1 MKLKQFLSVLLAI
14 ILVGSL
20 AFQPIAASNSDNIV
34 DKSSSENWWELH
46 PRWSQWIA
54 GTVGGIVGSLAT
66 SALVS
71 GLAYPIYSSQEGVY
85 HPGPSAALTGLMVG
99 YPLGS
104 ALGSGFGVDKSGEA
118 LDREGNALRTYL
130 TTSLTAGATFY
141 GSIVLGKGLKGTT
154 ENPSVKQFINVTTGS
169 FTLAT
174 PLISS
179 LAGTLSYKPANDQK
193 NQE

>member
-1 MKLKQFLSVLLAI
+1 M
-14 ILVGSL
+14 
-20 AFQPIAASNSDNIV
+20 DR
-34 DKSSSENWWELH
+34 SSSENWWDLH
-46 PRWSQWIA
+46 PRWTQWIA
-54 GTVGGIVGSLAT
+54 GSVGGIIGSLAT

-71 GLAYPIYSSQEGVY
+71 GLAYPIYSNQEGVY
-85 HPGPSAALTGLMVG
+85 HPSLSAVSTGLIVG

-104 ALGSGFGVDKSGEA
+104 ALGSGFGVNKSGEF
-118 LDREGNALRTYL
+118 LDQGGNAFRTYL

-169 FTLAT
+169 FALTT

-179 LAGTLSYKPANDQK
+179 LTGTLSYEPMSDQK